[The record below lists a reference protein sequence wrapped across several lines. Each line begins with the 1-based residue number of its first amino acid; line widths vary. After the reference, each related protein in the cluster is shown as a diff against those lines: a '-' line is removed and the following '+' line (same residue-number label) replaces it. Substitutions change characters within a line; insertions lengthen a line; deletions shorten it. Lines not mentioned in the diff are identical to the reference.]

1 MTDHFA
7 VKRVVSLFKTTEM
20 LMSIA
25 RRRLVGS
32 ACLATF
38 ALAAPLAAM
47 AQAAWQPTKPIKLIV
62 PYPPGGSSDI
72 IARAISQPLSEA
84 LKQPVIVENRPGANG
99 NLGADFVAK
108 SNPDGYTL
116 LLCDVGALAIS
127 PSVYT
132 KLPFDPSKDLR
143 GVTMLAYSPHLLV
156 VHPSVKANNLKEL
169 IALSKTGDLNFAVT
183 ATGSAPHLAGVALER
198 ASGAK
203 WTYVPYK
210 GGVQAIQDTVAGQ
223 TQVLMNGMLATLP
236 QVQGGKLKVL
246 AVSKG
251 TRMPLLGDVPTIAEQ
266 GVPGFESGTWQGVRV
281 AKGTPDAVVQ
291 RLNKELI
298 TVIRAADIR
307 SRLAGQGAE
316 VVTMAPAEEEQFFNK
331 ERARWAKVVA
341 DANIKLD

>member
-1 MTDHFA
+1 
-7 VKRVVSLFKTTEM
+7 
-20 LMSIA
+20 MSIQ
-25 RRRLVGS
+25 RRRMVGVTLLLGT
-32 ACLATF
+32 AMAVAHAP
-38 ALAAPLAAM
+38 ALA
-47 AQAAWQPTKPIKLIV
+47 QSEWQPTKPIKIVV

-72 IARAISQPLSEA
+72 IARSISQPLSVA
-84 LKQPVIVENRPGANG
+84 LGQPVIVENKPGANG

-108 SNPDGYTL
+108 STPDGYTL

-132 KLPFDPSKDLR
+132 KLSFDPSKDLR

-156 VHPSVKANNLKEL
+156 VHPSVKAENLKEL
-169 IALSKTGDLNFAVT
+169 VALSKTSDLNFAVT
-183 ATGSAPHLAGVALER
+183 ATGSAPHLAGVALQR
-198 ASGAK
+198 AVNAK

-236 QVQGGKLKVL
+236 QVQNGKLKVL
-246 AVSKG
+246 AVSKA
-251 TRMPLLGDVPTIAEQ
+251 TRMPLIGNVPTIAEQ
-266 GVPGFESGTWQGVRV
+266 GVPGYESGTWQGVRV

-298 TVIRAADIR
+298 SIIRSADIR

-316 VVTMAPAEEEQFFNK
+316 VVTMTPAEEEQFFNK
-331 ERARWAKVVA
+331 ERARWAQVVKAA
-341 DANIKLD
+341 DIRLD